1 MTNWRLSELLRSR
14 RGGSLREQS
23 WPDRKTCIAIKPFVH
38 RGQQSQPADRLHA
51 RNADSLELDVTE
63 ARELQQKGLITAI
76 PAVDRYKITFAG
88 SGDRFWAG
96 YRPWNMKWSS
106 PSVDWH
112 GRTGLDEFDNCLVR
126 ITFLGT
132 VGAVQLLPGLTLS
145 PGVEI
150 YYPFGFVRSD
160 STGYCV
166 EGEPARGQL
175 FRVFLDEFADTR
187 TERMASL

>member
-1 MTNWRLSELLRSR
+1 LESR
-14 RGGSLREQS
+14 RGGSLIETPWS
-23 WPDRKTCIAIKPFVH
+23 DRKICLAVKAFTH
-38 RGQQSQPADRLHA
+38 EGRELLPADHFHA
-51 RNADSLELDVTE
+51 RNADSLELEAAE
-63 ARELQQKGLITAI
+63 ARELQQKGLVVAQ
-76 PAVDRYKITFAG
+76 PAADRYKISYRGAPA
-88 SGDRFWAG
+88 DKFWTG
-96 YRPWNMKWSS
+96 YRPWNQQWNA

-132 VGAVQLLPGLTLS
+132 VGAVQLLTGLTLS
-145 PGVEI
+145 PGVEL
-150 YYPFGFVRSD
+150 YYPFGFVRGN

-166 EGEPARGQL
+166 EGEPARGQS